1 MLLQWPHQ
9 GAKNFTKTFLSDPR
23 TEESKFLSVARN
35 AEAFAKEEKVF
46 KVVKKEAKKRNDRS
60 DGDLVVVIVKEVD
73 YYYLCAL

>member
-46 KVVKKEAKKRNDRS
+46 KVKRAAKMRNDRS
-60 DGDLVVVIVKEVD
+60 DGDLVVVIVKD
-73 YYYLCAL
+73 

>member
-1 MLLQWPHQ
+1 M
-9 GAKNFTKTFLSDPR
+9 
-23 TEESKFLSVARN
+23 SVARN

-46 KVVKKEAKKRNDRS
+46 KVVKKEAKMRNDRS

>member
-23 TEESKFLSVARN
+23 TEESKVLSVARN

-46 KVVKKEAKKRNDRS
+46 KVVKKEAKMRNDRS

>member
-46 KVVKKEAKKRNDRS
+46 KVVKKEAKMRNDRS
-60 DGDLVVVIVKEVD
+60 DGDLVVVIVKD
-73 YYYLCAL
+73 

>member
-23 TEESKFLSVARN
+23 TGESKFLSVARN

-46 KVVKKEAKKRNDRS
+46 KVVKKEAKMRNDRS

>member
-46 KVVKKEAKKRNDRS
+46 KVVKKEAKMRNDRS